1 MGTSQRSSS
10 GVALRRLLFSRH
22 ELGHVAYLRNK
33 LRITAKQLQLRNV
46 NQLAAVTKDSKTYMG
61 RLDSVIFSP
70 ACIFA
75 NIGGTVLTLDHDQD
89 IEIRR
94 TSSAEALAVSVEI
107 QEDIAEGLA
116 A

>member
-1 MGTSQRSSS
+1 MAPFFHATSW
-10 GVALRRLLFSRH
+10 GLVADQ
-22 ELGHVAYLRNK
+22 RNK

-46 NQLAAVTKDSKTYMG
+46 NQLAAVTKDGKTFMG

-70 ACIFA
+70 TSILAT
-75 NIGGTVLTLDHDQD
+75 IGGSALILMPEQEV
-89 IEIRR
+89 EIRR

-116 A
+116 S